1 MFLKSLF
8 GNIKQN
14 LKFREFLTRGT
25 EKVRIEHNLVCTAH
39 NLKITWG
46 KLAGKVDVLSK
57 INDFVANLVSAVT
70 TSIFRFSFLLSRG
83 VS

>member
-1 MFLKSLF
+1 MTAKMRSEAGKEAYKKRKETVEWPF

-14 LKFREFLTRGT
+14 LKMM
-25 EKVRIEHNLVCTAH
+25 
-39 NLKITWG
+39 WG

-57 INDFVANLVSAVT
+57 IDDFVANFVSAVT

-83 VS
+83 VT

>member
-57 INDFVANLVSAVT
+57 INFYFMIDLFCRIYDNN
-70 TSIFRFSFLLSRG
+70 IF
-83 VS
+83 